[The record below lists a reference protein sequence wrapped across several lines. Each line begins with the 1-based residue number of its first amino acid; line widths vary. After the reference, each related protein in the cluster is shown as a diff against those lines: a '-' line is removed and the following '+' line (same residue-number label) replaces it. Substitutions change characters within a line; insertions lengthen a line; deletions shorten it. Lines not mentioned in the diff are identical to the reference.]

1 MLSDEEHINFL
12 FDRFSLDSTTG
23 VLSSATSMSAQT
35 YRLRVRA
42 SDRGNFIHNIFYVRP
57 RRGISRAKSNSRIL
71 MHVRCDVQI
80 N

>member
-35 YRLRVRA
+35 YRLNVRA
-42 SDRGNFIHNIFYVRP
+42 SDRGNFIIIFFTLGPDVEF
-57 RRGISRAKSNSRIL
+57 
-71 MHVRCDVQI
+71 HVPNLIQGF
-80 N
+80 

>member
-1 MLSDEEHINFL
+1 MLSDEEILIF

-42 SDRGNFIHNIFYVRP
+42 SDRGNFIIIFFALGPDVEFHV
-57 RRGISRAKSNSRIL
+57 ANL
-71 MHVRCDVQI
+71 MCQI
-80 N
+80 